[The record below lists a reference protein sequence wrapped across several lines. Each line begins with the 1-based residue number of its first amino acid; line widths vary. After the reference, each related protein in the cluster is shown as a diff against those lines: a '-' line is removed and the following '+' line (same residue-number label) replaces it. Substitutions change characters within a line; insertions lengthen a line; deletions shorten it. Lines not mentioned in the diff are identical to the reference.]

1 MRANRID
8 LEKVRT
14 GVCFAPRGRAAARP
28 YVRLKACLIGE
39 VKVLFRHTLSGL

>member
-1 MRANRID
+1 MVGTRCCASSTVTEHGR
-8 LEKVRT
+8 
-14 GVCFAPRGRAAARP
+14 GAPRP